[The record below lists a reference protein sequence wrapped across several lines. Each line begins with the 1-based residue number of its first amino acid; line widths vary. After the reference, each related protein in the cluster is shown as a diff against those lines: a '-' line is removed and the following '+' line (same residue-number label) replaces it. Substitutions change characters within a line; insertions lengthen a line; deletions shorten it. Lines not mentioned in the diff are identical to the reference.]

1 MPSKILVLIGSHSVG
16 DTLCAIPTIK
26 HLSQVYQTN
35 IHVFTYQPDL
45 LKNIP
50 YITLSD
56 NYDVKQDELL
66 IETFRTDLFVHTRTD
81 IRQIH
86 ALSAGFQL
94 LPEEMEIDFFAD
106 ELGLKEQVS
115 KITEA
120 AMNGELDFF
129 ESLQQRVGLL
139 KGLEYSIVAKIS
151 RNLPYMNGAAETI
164 AELKKRGM
172 KVVCFSG
179 GFRSATGYAKNI
191 LGYDADFSNV
201 LHHKNQILTGLV
213 GGDMMFNY
221 SKGDMLIRLQ
231 GLLGVM
237 EEETLVC
244 GDGANDLSMFAHA
257 GTRVAFCAKEIL
269 KKEANIVIE
278 TKDLTQILEK
288 I

>member
-1 MPSKILVLIGSHSVG
+1 MLKLAVFDFDS
-16 DTLCAIPTIK
+16 TLM
-26 HLSQVYQTN
+26 
-35 IHVFTYQPDL
+35 DG
-45 LKNIP
+45 
-50 YITLSD
+50 
-56 NYDVKQDELL
+56 
-66 IETFRTDLFVHTRTD
+66 ET
-81 IRQIH
+81 
-86 ALSAGFQL
+86 
-94 LPEEMEIDFFAD
+94 IDFFAE
-106 ELGLKEQVS
+106 ELGLGEEVS

-120 AMNGELDFF
+120 AMSGELDFF

-139 KGLEYSIVAKIS
+139 KGLEYSVVEKIS
-151 RNLPYMNGAAETI
+151 HNLPYMKGAKETI
-164 AELKKRGM
+164 AELKNRGM

-221 SKGDMLIRLQ
+221 SKGDMLVRLQ
-231 GLLGVM
+231 ALLGIK
-237 EEETLVC
+237 ESETLVC

-257 GTRVAFCAKEIL
+257 GKRVAFCAREIL